1 MFDRDSFTV
10 QEWGEIISAPTA
22 VGALVVTADVSGPI
36 GLVKEFKAIMNSMK
50 EFVTANAANSP
61 LMEALQNY
69 MMTKPTAEE
78 EAEMKKWAD
87 EQKEEMG
94 ANKPETPEEMKQLV
108 RDRTGETLSLLRS
121 KGATDNDID
130 LFKQMMIAVAESV
143 ADASKE
149 GGFMGFGGTR
159 VSAAEESILAQIR
172 SELGA

>member
-69 MMTKPTAEE
+69 MMTRPTDEE
-78 EAEMKKWAD
+78 EAEMKKWA
-87 EQKEEMG
+87 EEEKAEMA
-94 ANKPETPEEMKQLV
+94 ANKPQNPEEMKQLV
-108 RDRTGETLSLLRS
+108 RDRTGETLTLLRS
-121 KGATDNDID
+121 KGATDDDIN